1 MTANNEG
8 RNPLVDG
15 ANQGPG
21 DHRNGAVSLSDRV
34 RSLRLGEPGTSRG
47 GGSRSQAI
55 AWGLSGILL
64 LLTLALGYRTYRIT
78 PASTDS
84 EPAPKVDS
92 TKGTPNLASP
102 SSTASAGDVVLES
115 KGYIVAAH
123 QIQVSPKV
131 GGMLVWL
138 DPELE
143 EGSQFQE
150 GQMLAILEDVDYR
163 ADRDHALA
171 TWQNLERMFQ
181 KSMELPRPEEVPPSE
196 AKVRVSQANLELQR
210 DLAERAAK
218 LYQSRAMSDEDY
230 RQRLLNREVAA
241 KQLSQSEAEH
251 KLLLA
256 GAWRFDKQAAQAM
269 VAQAKADLDKA
280 QWKLDNCFIYAPVTG
295 TILTKKAEKGNLV
308 NPSAFS
314 NGLSAS
320 LCDMADLAD
329 LEVDLSIQERD
340 VSLVFKG
347 QHCTVMPEA
356 FQKYEPFL
364 QKHPQGYRGYV
375 SRLMPIADRAKGAI
389 PVRVKVPVPKE
400 EEGVYL
406 KPDMGV
412 IVSFKAS
419 GGR

>member
-1 MTANNEG
+1 MTPSNDGGRPLAEASSQTAEG
-8 RNPLVDG
+8 RNG
-15 ANQGPG
+15 S
-21 DHRNGAVSLSDRV
+21 VSLSDRV
-34 RSLRLGEPGTSRG
+34 RSLRLGEPGTARASGSRG
-47 GGSRSQAI
+47 QSI
-55 AWGLSGILL
+55 AWGLCGILL

-78 PASTDS
+78 PASDPEAEKSPET
-84 EPAPKVDS
+84 AR
-92 TKGTPNLASP
+92 ASP
-102 SSTASAGDVVLES
+102 SAVQPRESSAPTGDVVLES

-131 GGMLVWL
+131 GGMLLWL
-138 DPELE
+138 DSELE
-143 EGSQFQE
+143 EGAQFQE
-150 GQMLAILEDVDYR
+150 GQLLAILEDVDYR
-163 ADRDHALA
+163 AERDRARA
-171 TWQNLERMFQ
+171 TWRNLDRQF
-181 KSMELPRPEEVPPSE
+181 KRVDELPRPEEKVSSQ
-196 AKVRVSQANLELQR
+196 AKVNVAKANLELQR
-210 DLAERAAK
+210 DLAERALR

-230 RQRLLNREVAA
+230 RQRLLNREVAV
-241 KQLSQSEAEH
+241 KQLAQAEAERD
-251 KLLLA
+251 LLWA
-256 GAWRFDKQAAQAM
+256 GSWHFDKQAAEAL

-280 QWKLDNCFIYAPVTG
+280 QWRLDNCFIYAPITG

-347 QHCTVMPEA
+347 QRCTIMPEA

-364 QKHPQGYRGYV
+364 KKHPRGYEGWV

-406 KPDMGV
+406 KPDMGA
-412 IVSFKAS
+412 IVSFKKS
-419 GGR
+419 